1 MEQILIRFSANK
13 ILHYA
18 LALCLLSS
26 LFPFVVY
33 GKYIALAVML
43 VMTLVN
49 IYKGICLPL
58 LLFWAW
64 AMLCSVVNGVWGTR
78 DVAWTIVMLSATPM
92 LGQSRISADVFKA
105 LLRLL
110 PLFVLAN
117 IVARLLN
124 INYFHILFN
133 EPRLYCFS
141 GLTYHPQWLG
151 AFTGLACIYLYYHVS
166 QQFASTQRG
175 MSLRNVLL
183 IALFLLSI
191 ELGILAASRS
201 ALLATAISIA
211 FITFMTSK
219 NIKSFISVI
228 GVILGIVVLL
238 ICIYPHSLDMI
249 IRKQLDQVSMGFS
262 RADLWLEQINLIL
275 ANTFFGTG
283 LVNGESGN
291 GWFAVASKTGIIG
304 IVLFCYGVYGCYKK
318 IKAHLFFN
326 KVLHASVIIYLLIHC
341 CFEGYILTPGYLM
354 CWVFW
359 RSISSLFILK
369 KR

>member
-1 MEQILIRFSANK
+1 MEQILINLSSSK

-33 GKYIALAVML
+33 GKYIALVAMGVM
-43 VMTLVN
+43 VFVN
-49 IYKGICLPL
+49 TYKGLCWSL

-64 AMLCSVVNGVWGTR
+64 AMLCSGVNGVWGTR
-78 DVAWTIVMLSATPM
+78 DVAWTMVMLSATPM

-151 AFTGLACIYLYYHVS
+151 AFTGLACIYLYYKIS
-166 QQFASTQRG
+166 SFRSFIPKG
-175 MSLRNVLL
+175 KSWRNALVV
-183 IALFLLSI
+183 ILFLLSI

-201 ALLATAISIA
+201 ALLATAISIS

-219 NIKSFISVI
+219 NVMRFWGVI
-228 GVILGIVVLL
+228 GLIFAVVALL
-238 ICIYPHSLDMI
+238 ICLYPHSLDMI

-262 RADLWLEQINLIL
+262 RADLWSEQLTLVFTNPI
-275 ANTFFGTG
+275 FGTG
-283 LVNGESGN
+283 LITGESGN
-291 GWFAVASKTGIIG
+291 GWFAVASKTGVVG
-304 IVLFCYGVYGCYKK
+304 FVLISFVVFYCCKK
-318 IKAHLFFN
+318 IIARLFFN

-359 RSISSLFILK
+359 CSLSCLFILK
-369 KR
+369 ER

>member
-1 MEQILIRFSANK
+1 MEQILIKLSSSK

-33 GKYIALAVML
+33 GKYIALSAMGVMA
-43 VMTLVN
+43 LVN

-64 AMLCSVVNGVWGTR
+64 AMLCSVVNGVWGMR

-151 AFTGLACIYLYYHVS
+151 AFTGLASIFLYYKIS
-166 QQFASTQRG
+166 SIRTSTTKG
-175 MSLRNVLL
+175 KTWRNAL
-183 IALFLLSI
+183 IVILFLLSI

-211 FITFMTSK
+211 YITYMTSK
-219 NIKSFISVI
+219 NLKRFLSVI
-228 GVILGIVVLL
+228 GLMFAVVVLL
-238 ICIYPHSLDMI
+238 ICLYPHSLDMI

-262 RADLWLEQINLIL
+262 RADLWLEQIKLIL
-275 ANTFFGTG
+275 ANPFFGMG

-291 GWFAVASKTGIIG
+291 GWFAIASKTGIIG
-304 IVLFCYGVYGCYKK
+304 IVLFCYGIYGCYKN
-318 IKAHLFFN
+318 IKARLGSGEDN
-326 KVLHASVIIYLLIHC
+326 ILQYSVMIYLFLHC

-354 CWVFW
+354 CWVLW
-359 RSISSLFILK
+359 SEIGIMLIRK
-369 KR
+369 